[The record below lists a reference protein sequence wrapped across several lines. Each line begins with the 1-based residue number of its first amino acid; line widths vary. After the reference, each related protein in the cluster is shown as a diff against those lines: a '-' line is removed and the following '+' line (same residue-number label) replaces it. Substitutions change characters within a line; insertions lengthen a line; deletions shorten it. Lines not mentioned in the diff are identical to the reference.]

1 MNIKHKV
8 IQDYQFTTND
18 KKIVILKIGTILEN
32 YTYSNKST
40 LENIKMDK
48 DIIDKNTS
56 FFKQIDWKEELN
68 SFIKTN
74 KIPQPAVLTKKL
86 VPFIEEMFILNNI
99 KSDNNIDFEKELKFK
114 DKELTDTKNKLV
126 VLETQINEKMLILNN
141 IKSDKNIDF
150 EKELKSK
157 DKELTDTKNKLVVLE
172 TQINE
177 KKNLFYDQELTEK
190 ENRLSIK
197 ESILNSFE
205 KELLEKQKNIS
216 EFKDKLLIRIVELKN
231 MGYLDGNINGKS
243 YTLTNFIKG
252 I

>member
-126 VLETQINEKMLILNN
+126 VLETQINEK
-141 IKSDKNIDF
+141 
-150 EKELKSK
+150 
-157 DKELTDTKNKLVVLE
+157 
-172 TQINE
+172 
-177 KKNLFYDQELTEK
+177 KNLFYDQELTEK

>member
-1 MNIKHKV
+1 MNTKHKV

-99 KSDNNIDFEKELKFK
+99 KSDNNIDFEKELK
-114 DKELTDTKNKLV
+114 
-126 VLETQINEKMLILNN
+126 
-141 IKSDKNIDF
+141 
-150 EKELKSK
+150 SK
-157 DKELTDTKNKLVVLE
+157 DKELTDTKNKLIVLE

-216 EFKDKLLIRIVELKN
+216 EFKDKLLIRIVELKK

>member
-1 MNIKHKV
+1 MNTKHKV

-99 KSDNNIDFEKELKFK
+99 KSD
-114 DKELTDTKNKLV
+114 
-126 VLETQINEKMLILNN
+126 
-141 IKSDKNIDF
+141 KNIDF

-157 DKELTDTKNKLVVLE
+157 DKELTDTKNKLIVLE

-216 EFKDKLLIRIVELKN
+216 EFKDKLLIRIVELKK